1 ATAAAGVQRTT
12 DVAPPPSPPAAPTR
26 SSGATYADHRGG
38 LATRGWTT
46 HQEAL
51 MPTFKP
57 SQALL
62 ALALSIAL
70 IVGSCQDQPSVTEAP
85 HAPHAAVM
93 AAPLQTTAISPTGD
107 TYLNINA
114 TNNATS
120 DARRVETWRDAR
132 SANAIVRNIDLA

>member
-1 ATAAAGVQRTT
+1 
-12 DVAPPPSPPAAPTR
+12 
-26 SSGATYADHRGG
+26 
-38 LATRGWTT
+38 
-46 HQEAL
+46 AL

-62 ALALSIAL
+62 RLALSIAL
-70 IVGSCQDQPSVTEAP
+70 LVGSGKEQPSVTEAP

-114 TNNATS
+114 TNNAT
-120 DARRVETWRDAR
+120 APTLNLYTWPDAR
-132 SANAIVRNIDLA
+132 SANAIVRRFDLASIPAGSTVLSATLHLNQTGR